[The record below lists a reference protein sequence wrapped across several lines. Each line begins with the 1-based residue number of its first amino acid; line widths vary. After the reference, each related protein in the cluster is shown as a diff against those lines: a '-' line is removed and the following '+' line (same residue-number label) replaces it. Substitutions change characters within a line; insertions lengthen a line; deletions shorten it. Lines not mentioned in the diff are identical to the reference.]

1 MMAEA
6 FLSTTQLAEM
16 LGESRTT
23 AWRVCKDNLGFA
35 MKFGRSYK
43 VPLAHYE
50 RVRRGET
57 PAAIAADVKSSHE
70 QQAA

>member
-1 MMAEA
+1 MAEA
-6 FLSTTQLAEM
+6 FLSTAQLAEM

-23 AWRVCKDNLGFA
+23 AWRVCKDNLGFS

-43 VPLAHYE
+43 VPLSHYE

-57 PAAIAADVKSSHE
+57 PAAIAADIKSSHG